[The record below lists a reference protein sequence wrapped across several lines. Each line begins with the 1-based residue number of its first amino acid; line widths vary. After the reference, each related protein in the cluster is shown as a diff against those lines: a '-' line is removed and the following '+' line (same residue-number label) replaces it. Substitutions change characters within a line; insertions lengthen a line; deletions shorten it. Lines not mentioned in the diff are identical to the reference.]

1 MSYNLNIVVALI
13 GFTSAIIILFIVGRL
28 GRYIYILI
36 YIYIFIENK
45 ERKYWYLDI
54 LYAVYLCY
62 FYRIMLD

>member
-28 GRYIYILI
+28 GRYIYI

>member
-28 GRYIYILI
+28 GRYIF
-36 YIYIFIENK
+36 IYIFIENK
-45 ERKYWYLDI
+45 GRKYWYLDI

>member
-28 GRYIYILI
+28 GRYIF
-36 YIYIFIENK
+36 IYIFIENK